1 MKLDQNTMLY
11 TAIGSAALGLLC
23 GVQRPASNLTP
34 ADLETFANGGQVE
47 YRVTNPYLPLAMLL
61 GAVSVGSGLA
71 WALKGESPT
80 VALAAT
86 PAAPMAPVAPAW
98 DGSVPMPQGTQPD
111 SYRVGNPAAI
121 LAQRLRPTLIA
132 ANPRVGKGLTVA
144 HAYRQAQ
151 ANGAAVWVIQPK
163 YHPKEHWYWE
173 AADNVLGFMADSL
186 ETKEDI
192 EAMQEE
198 MQQFIFAWRQIPQR
212 PKVLIIDELAMLK
225 VTFKTWYES
234 FLKPQLVMELSS
246 GETDDRALWAMTQSS
261 LVGDIGVSG
270 GMRATFDLLTLQTPT
285 SQGHLES
292 LRASDKTIPPIDDPS
307 IYERSFSP
315 KGAVFYHSAL
325 PEWLP
330 MVAYEV
336 PETQGKN
343 GQLSSLGETFPVT
356 RGNQDGAGAVALP
369 ETKVTEF
376 QSAQNAPDLA
386 LIIAVTRALE
396 TGMSR
401 SQIIKDVLGY
411 TGKRYAAGGEL
422 YDRIHAIIQENS
434 THD

>member
-1 MKLDQNTMLY
+1 MKSAANALLY
-11 TAIGSAALGLLC
+11 TAIGSAALGVFC

-34 ADLETFANGGQVE
+34 ADLETFANGGQIE
-47 YRVTNPYLPLAMLL
+47 YRVTNPYLPLALVL
-61 GAVSVGSGLA
+61 GLTSVGSGLA
-71 WALKGESPT
+71 WAMKGQAPT
-80 VALAAT
+80 VAIRQT
-86 PAAPMAPVAPAW
+86 APAPVAPAW
-98 DGSVPMPQGTQPD
+98 DGTVPMSTPQAD

-121 LAQRLRPTLIA
+121 LAQRLRPTLIS
-132 ANPRVGKGLTVA
+132 ANPRVGKGLTIA

-163 YHPKEHWYWE
+163 HHPKEHGYWE

-186 ETKEDI
+186 ETKDDI
-192 EAMQEE
+192 EAMQEQMGE
-198 MQQFIFAWRQIPQR
+198 FIFAWRQIPQR

-225 VTFKTWYES
+225 VTFKAWYES

-292 LRASDKTIPPIDDPS
+292 LRASDKTIPAIDDPA

-315 KGAVFYHSAL
+315 KQAVFYHSAL
-325 PEWLP
+325 DEWLP

-336 PETQGKN
+336 PNPPAELGE
-343 GQLSSLGETFPVT
+343 LSSANRTNAELTPT
-356 RGNQDGAGAVALP
+356 ADGTGAVALP
-369 ETKVTEF
+369 RTQVTEF
-376 QSAQNAPDLA
+376 AGGQNTPDLA
-386 LIIAVTRALE
+386 LILSVTNALHQ
-396 TGMSR
+396 GLSR

-411 TGKRYAAGGEL
+411 KGARYQEGCQL
-422 YDRIHAIIQENS
+422 YDRILAVIQENS
-434 THD
+434 THE

>member
-1 MKLDQNTMLY
+1 M
-11 TAIGSAALGLLC
+11 
-23 GVQRPASNLTP
+23 
-34 ADLETFANGGQVE
+34 
-47 YRVTNPYLPLAMLL
+47 
-61 GAVSVGSGLA
+61 
-71 WALKGESPT
+71 
-80 VALAAT
+80 AT
-86 PAAPMAPVAPAW
+86 PQA
-98 DGSVPMPQGTQPD
+98 D

-121 LAQRLRPTLIA
+121 LAQRLRPTLIS
-132 ANPRVGKGLTVA
+132 ANPRTGKGLTIA

-163 YHPKEHWYWE
+163 FHPKERGYW
-173 AADNVLGFMADSL
+173 ADADNVLGFMADEL
-186 ETKEDI
+186 ATKEDI
-192 EAMQEE
+192 EAIQERMQE
-198 MQQFIFAWRQIPQR
+198 FIFAWRQIPQR

-292 LRASDKTIPPIDDPS
+292 LRASDKTIPPIDDPA

-315 KGAVFYHSAL
+315 KQAVFYHSAL
-325 PEWLP
+325 DEWLP

-336 PETQGKN
+336 PKPEPEL
-343 GQLSSLGETFPVT
+343 GQQSYPGATSLATS
-356 RGNQDGAGAVALP
+356 GNQDGAGAVALP
-369 ETKVTEF
+369 ETEVSSF
-376 QSAQNAPDLA
+376 QSAQNTPDLA

-396 TGMSR
+396 TGLSR
-401 SQIIKDVLGY
+401 SDIIKTVLGY
-411 TGKRYAAGGEL
+411 TGKRYAQGGEL
-422 YDRIHAIIQENS
+422 YDRILSIIQENTS
-434 THD
+434 HE

>member
-1 MKLDQNTMLY
+1 MKFGNEPLLY
-11 TAIGSAALGLLC
+11 TAIGSAALGLFC

-34 ADLETFANGGQVE
+34 ADLETFANGGQVRYE
-47 YRVTNPYLPLAMLL
+47 KTYPYLPLSMLL
-61 GAVSVGSGLA
+61 GAVSVGSGLV
-71 WALKGESPT
+71 WALKGDIPHR
-80 VALAAT
+80 AIAAT

-98 DGSVPMPQGTQPD
+98 DGFIPMPQESQGD

-121 LAQRLRPTLIA
+121 LAQRLRPTLIS

-163 YHPKEHWYWE
+163 YHPKEYWYWE

-186 ETKEDI
+186 ETKDDI

-198 MQQFIFAWRQIPQR
+198 MQQFIFAWRQIPTR
-212 PKVLIIDELAMLK
+212 PKVLIVDELAMLK
-225 VTFKTWYES
+225 TTFKAWYES

-270 GMRATFDLLTLQTPT
+270 GMRATFDLLTLQTPS

-292 LRASDKTIPPIDDPS
+292 LRASDKTIPPIDDPAL
-307 IYERSFSP
+307 YERSFSP
-315 KGAVFYHSAL
+315 KQAVFYHSAL

-336 PETQGKN
+336 PKLEREN
-343 GQLSSLGETFPVT
+343 GQLSYPGETSPVT
-356 RGNQDGAGAVALP
+356 RGNQDGAGSVALP
-369 ETKVTEF
+369 ETKVTPF
-376 QSAQNAPDLA
+376 QSAQNTPDLA

-396 TGMSR
+396 TGLSR
-401 SQIIKDVLGY
+401 SQIIKEVLGY
-411 TGKRYAAGGEL
+411 TGKRYQQGSDL

-434 THD
+434 DHE

>member
-1 MKLDQNTMLY
+1 MKSAANALLY
-11 TAIGSAALGLLC
+11 TAIGSAALGLFC

-34 ADLETFANGGQVE
+34 ADLETFANGGQVD
-47 YRVTNPYLPLAMLL
+47 YQKTYPYLPLAMLL

-71 WALKGESPT
+71 WAMKGDAPT
-80 VALAAT
+80 VAIRQT
-86 PAAPMAPVAPAW
+86 APAPVAPAW
-98 DGSVPMPQGTQPD
+98 DGTVPMPQGSQGD

-121 LAQRLRPTLIA
+121 LAQRLRPTLIS
-132 ANPRVGKGLTVA
+132 ANPRVGKGLTIA

-163 YHPKEHWYWE
+163 FHPKERGYWSD
-173 AADNVLGFMADSL
+173 ADNVLGFMADEL
-186 ETKEDI
+186 ATKDDI
-192 EAMQEE
+192 EAIQEQMGE
-198 MQQFIFAWRQIPQR
+198 FIFAWRQIPQR

-270 GMRATFDLLTLQTPT
+270 GMRSTFDLLTLQTPT

-292 LRASDKTIPPIDDPS
+292 LRASDKTIPPIDDPA

-315 KGAVFYHSAL
+315 KQAVFYHSAL
-325 PEWLP
+325 DEWLP

-336 PETQGKN
+336 PKPEPEL
-343 GQLSSLGETFPVT
+343 GQQSYPGATSLATS
-356 RGNQDGAGAVALP
+356 GNQDGAGAVALP
-369 ETKVTEF
+369 ETEVSSF
-376 QSAQNAPDLA
+376 QSAQNTPDLA

-396 TGMSR
+396 TGLSR
-401 SQIIKDVLGY
+401 SDIIKTVLGY
-411 TGKRYAAGGEL
+411 TGKRYAQGGEL
-422 YDRIHAIIQENS
+422 YDRILSIIQENTS
-434 THD
+434 HE

>member
-1 MKLDQNTMLY
+1 MKFGNDALLY
-11 TAIGSAALGLLC
+11 TAIGSAALGLFC

-34 ADLETFANGGQVE
+34 ADLETFANGGQVD
-47 YRVTNPYLPLAMLL
+47 YQKTYPYLPLAMLL
-61 GAVSVGSGLA
+61 GVVSVGSGVA
-71 WALKGESPT
+71 WALKGETPT
-80 VALAAT
+80 VAIAASNH
-86 PAAPMAPVAPAW
+86 APVAPTW
-98 DGSVPMPQGTQPD
+98 DGSVPMPQGSQGD

-121 LAQRLRPTLIA
+121 LAQRLRPTLIT
-132 ANPRVGKGLTVA
+132 ANPRVGKGVTVA

-198 MQQFIFAWRQIPQR
+198 MQQFIFAWRQISTR
-212 PKVLIIDELAMLK
+212 PKVLIVDELAMLK
-225 VTFKTWYES
+225 TTFKAWYES

-246 GETDDRALWAMTQSS
+246 GETDDRALWAITQSS

-292 LRASDKTIPPIDDPS
+292 LRASDKTIPPIDDPA

-315 KGAVFYHSAL
+315 KNAVFYHSAL

-336 PETQGKN
+336 PE
-343 GQLSSLGETFPVT
+343 SISAPVT
-356 RGNQDGAGAVALP
+356 PGVNLVNPDAEGDSVPLGNSGND
-369 ETKVTEF
+369 F
-376 QSAQNAPDLA
+376 QYPQNAPDLA
-386 LIIAVTRALE
+386 LVIAVTQALGK
-396 TGMSR
+396 GMSR
-401 SQIIKDVLGY
+401 SKIISDVLGCKGRAY
-411 TGKRYAAGGEL
+411 QKGADL
-422 YDRIHAIIQENS
+422 YDRILAIIQENA
-434 THD
+434 THE

>member
-1 MKLDQNTMLY
+1 MKSAANALLY
-11 TAIGSAALGLLC
+11 TAIGSAALGLFC

-34 ADLETFANGGQVE
+34 ADLETFANGGQVD
-47 YRVTNPYLPLAMLL
+47 YQKTYPYLPLAMLL

-71 WALKGESPT
+71 WALKGEAPT
-80 VALAAT
+80 VAIHQ
-86 PAAPMAPVAPAW
+86 PAPAPVAPAW
-98 DGSVPMPQGTQPD
+98 DGTVPMPQGSQGD

-121 LAQRLRPTLIA
+121 LAQRLRPTLIS
-132 ANPRVGKGLTVA
+132 ANPRVGKGLTIA

-163 YHPKEHWYWE
+163 FHPKERGYWSD
-173 AADNVLGFMADSL
+173 ADNVLGFMADEL
-186 ETKEDI
+186 ATKDDI
-192 EAMQEE
+192 EAIQEQMGE
-198 MQQFIFAWRQIPQR
+198 FIFAWRQIPQR

-292 LRASDKTIPPIDDPS
+292 LRASDKTIPPIDDPA

-315 KGAVFYHSAL
+315 KQAVFYHSAL
-325 PEWLP
+325 DEWLP

-336 PETQGKN
+336 PKPEPEL
-343 GQLSSLGETFPVT
+343 GQQSYPGATSLATS
-356 RGNQDGAGAVALP
+356 GNQDGAGAVALP
-369 ETKVTEF
+369 ETEVSSF
-376 QSAQNAPDLA
+376 QSAQNTPDLA

-401 SQIIKDVLGY
+401 SDIIKTILGY
-411 TGKRYAAGGEL
+411 TGKRYAQGGEL
-422 YDRIHAIIQENS
+422 YDRIISIIQENS
-434 THD
+434 THE

>member
-1 MKLDQNTMLY
+1 MKSATNALLY
-11 TAIGSAALGLLC
+11 TAIGSAALGVFC

-34 ADLETFANGGQVE
+34 ADLETFANGGQIE
-47 YRVTNPYLPLAMLL
+47 YRVTNPYLPLALVL
-61 GAVSVGSGLA
+61 GLTSVGSGLA
-71 WALKGESPT
+71 WAMKGEAPT
-80 VALAAT
+80 LAIRQT
-86 PAAPMAPVAPAW
+86 APAPVTPAW
-98 DGSVPMPQGTQPD
+98 DGQVPMPEGTAPD

-121 LAQRLRPTLIA
+121 LAQRLRPTLIS

-163 YHPKEHWYWE
+163 FHPKERGYW
-173 AADNVLGFMADSL
+173 ADAHNVLGFMADEL

-192 EAMQEE
+192 EAMQTAIQE
-198 MQQFIFAWRQIPQR
+198 FIFAWRQIPQR

-270 GMRATFDLLTLQTPT
+270 GMRSTFDLLTLQTPT

-292 LRASDKTIPPIDDPS
+292 LRASDKTIPAIDDPA
-307 IYERSFSP
+307 IFERSFSP
-315 KGAVFYHSAL
+315 KKAVFYHSAL

-336 PETQGKN
+336 PKLAGEN
-343 GQLSSLGETFPVT
+343 GELSSAPRTQAEPSPTA
-356 RGNQDGAGAVALP
+356 DGAGAVALP
-369 ETKVTEF
+369 RTEVTEF
-376 QSAQNAPDLA
+376 AGGQNTPDLPLILSVTNA
-386 LIIAVTRALE
+386 LHQGLT
-396 TGMSR
+396 R

-411 TGKRYAAGGEL
+411 KGQRYSQGGEL
-422 YDRIHAIIQENS
+422 YDRILAIIQENS
-434 THD
+434 THE

>member
-1 MKLDQNTMLY
+1 MKFGNDALLY
-11 TAIGSAALGLLC
+11 TAIGSAALGLFC

-34 ADLETFANGGQVE
+34 ADLETFANGGQVD
-47 YRVTNPYLPLAMLL
+47 YQKTYPYLPLAMLL

-71 WALKGESPT
+71 WALKGEIPT
-80 VALAAT
+80 VAIAA
-86 PAAPMAPVAPAW
+86 ANHAPVAPAW
-98 DGSVPMPQGTQPD
+98 DGSVPMPQGSQGD

-121 LAQRLRPTLIA
+121 LAQRLRPTLIT
-132 ANPRVGKGLTVA
+132 ANPRVGKGVTVA

-212 PKVLIIDELAMLK
+212 PKVLIVDELAMLK
-225 VTFKTWYES
+225 TTFKAWYES

-270 GMRATFDLLTLQTPT
+270 GMRATFDLLTLQTPS

-292 LRASDKTIPPIDDPS
+292 LRASDKTIPAIDDLA
-307 IYERSFSP
+307 IFERSFSP
-315 KGAVFYHSAL
+315 KKAVFYHSAL

-336 PETQGKN
+336 PKTQGEP
-343 GQLSSLGETFPVT
+343 GQPSYPLGTQAELTST
-356 RGNQDGAGAVALP
+356 QDGAGAVALP
-369 ETKVTEF
+369 ETKVTPF
-376 QSAQNAPDLA
+376 QSGQNSPDLA
-386 LIIAVTRALE
+386 LILSITNALHQGL
-396 TGMSR
+396 TR

-411 TGKRYAAGGEL
+411 TGKRYAVGGEL
-422 YDRIHAIIQENS
+422 YDRILAIIQENS
-434 THD
+434 THE

>member
-1 MKLDQNTMLY
+1 MKLESNPLLY
-11 TAIGSAALGLLC
+11 TAIGSAALGLFC

-61 GAVSVGSGLA
+61 GAVSVGSGVA
-71 WALKGESPT
+71 WALKGETPT
-80 VALAAT
+80 VAIAAT
-86 PAAPMAPVAPAW
+86 PMPPVAPAW
-98 DGSVPMPQGTQPD
+98 DGSVPMSAGSQGD

-151 ANGAAVWVIQPK
+151 AAGAAVWVIQPK

-212 PKVLIIDELAMLK
+212 PKVLIVDELAMLK
-225 VTFKTWYES
+225 TTFKTWYES

-292 LRASDKTIPPIDDPS
+292 LRASDKTIPAIDDPA

-315 KGAVFYHSAL
+315 KKAVFYHSAL

-336 PETQGKN
+336 PELSPKN
-343 GQLSSLGETFPVT
+343 GELSSAPRTQAELPSTP
-356 RGNQDGAGAVALP
+356 DGAGAVALP
-369 ETKVTEF
+369 RTEVTEF
-376 QSAQNAPDLA
+376 AGGQNTPDLA
-386 LIIAVTRALE
+386 LILSVTNALHQ
-396 TGMSR
+396 GLSR

-411 TGKRYAAGGEL
+411 KGARYQEGCQL
-422 YDRIHAIIQENS
+422 YDRIKSIIEENS
-434 THD
+434 THE

>member
-1 MKLDQNTMLY
+1 MKSAANALLY
-11 TAIGSAALGLLC
+11 TAIGSAALGLFC

-34 ADLETFANGGQVE
+34 ADLETFANGGQVD
-47 YRVTNPYLPLAMLL
+47 YQKTYPYLPLAMLL
-61 GAVSVGSGLA
+61 GAVSVGSGVA
-71 WALKGESPT
+71 WALKGETPT
-80 VALAAT
+80 VAFAA
-86 PAAPMAPVAPAW
+86 ASEAPVAPVW
-98 DGSVPMPQGTQPD
+98 DGTVPMAQGTAAD

-121 LAQRLRPTLIA
+121 LAQRLRPTLIS
-132 ANPRVGKGLTVA
+132 ANPRVGKGLTIA

-163 YHPKEHWYWE
+163 FHPKERGYWSD
-173 AADNVLGFMADSL
+173 ADNVLGFMADEL
-186 ETKEDI
+186 ATKDDI
-192 EAMQEE
+192 EAIQEQMGE
-198 MQQFIFAWRQIPQR
+198 FIFAWRQIPQR

-270 GMRATFDLLTLQTPT
+270 GMRSTFDLLTLQTPT

-292 LRASDKTIPPIDDPS
+292 LRASDKTIPPIDDPA

-315 KGAVFYHSAL
+315 KQAVFYHSAL
-325 PEWLP
+325 DEWLP

-336 PETQGKN
+336 PKPEPEL
-343 GQLSSLGETFPVT
+343 GQQSYPGATSLATS
-356 RGNQDGAGAVALP
+356 GNQDGAGAVALP
-369 ETKVTEF
+369 ETEVSSF
-376 QSAQNAPDLA
+376 QSAQNTPDLA

-396 TGMSR
+396 TGLSR
-401 SQIIKDVLGY
+401 SDIIKTVLGY
-411 TGKRYAAGGEL
+411 TGKRYAQGGEL
-422 YDRIHAIIQENS
+422 YDRILSIIQENTS
-434 THD
+434 HE

>member
-1 MKLDQNTMLY
+1 MKSAANALLY
-11 TAIGSAALGLLC
+11 TAIGSAALGLFC

-34 ADLETFANGGQVE
+34 ADLETFANGGQVD
-47 YRVTNPYLPLAMLL
+47 YQKTYPYLPLAMLL
-61 GAVSVGSGLA
+61 GAVSVGSGVA
-71 WALKGESPT
+71 WALKGETPT
-80 VALAAT
+80 VAFAA
-86 PAAPMAPVAPAW
+86 ASEAPVAPVW
-98 DGSVPMPQGTQPD
+98 DGTVPMAQGTAAD

-121 LAQRLRPTLIA
+121 LAQRLRPTLIS
-132 ANPRVGKGLTVA
+132 ANPRVGKGLTIA

-163 YHPKEHWYWE
+163 FHPKERGYWSD
-173 AADNVLGFMADSL
+173 ADNVLGFMADEL
-186 ETKEDI
+186 ATKDDI
-192 EAMQEE
+192 EAIQEQMGE
-198 MQQFIFAWRQIPQR
+198 FIFAWRQIPQR

-292 LRASDKTIPPIDDPS
+292 LRASDKTIPPIDDPA

-315 KGAVFYHSAL
+315 KQAVFYHSAL
-325 PEWLP
+325 DEWLP

-336 PETQGKN
+336 PKPEPEL
-343 GQLSSLGETFPVT
+343 GQQSYPGATSLATS
-356 RGNQDGAGAVALP
+356 GNQDGAGAVALP
-369 ETKVTEF
+369 ETEVSSF
-376 QSAQNAPDLA
+376 QSGQNTPDLA

-401 SQIIKDVLGY
+401 SDIIKTVLGY
-411 TGKRYAAGGEL
+411 TGKRYAQGGEL
-422 YDRIHAIIQENS
+422 YDRIHSIIQENS
-434 THD
+434 TNDQP

>member
-1 MKLDQNTMLY
+1 MKSAANALLY
-11 TAIGSAALGLLC
+11 TAIGSAALGLFC

-34 ADLETFANGGQVE
+34 ADLETFANGGQVD
-47 YRVTNPYLPLAMLL
+47 YQKTYPYLPLAMLL
-61 GAVSVGSGLA
+61 GAVSVGSGVA
-71 WALKGESPT
+71 WALKGETPT
-80 VALAAT
+80 VAFAA
-86 PAAPMAPVAPAW
+86 ASEAPVAPVW
-98 DGSVPMPQGTQPD
+98 DGTVPMAQGTAAD

-121 LAQRLRPTLIA
+121 LAQRLRPTLIS
-132 ANPRVGKGLTVA
+132 ANPRVGKGLTIA

-163 YHPKEHWYWE
+163 FHPKERGYWSD
-173 AADNVLGFMADSL
+173 ADNVLGFMADEL
-186 ETKEDI
+186 ATKDDI
-192 EAMQEE
+192 EAIQEQMGE
-198 MQQFIFAWRQIPQR
+198 FIFAWRQIPQR

-292 LRASDKTIPPIDDPS
+292 LRASDKTIPPIDDPA

-315 KGAVFYHSAL
+315 KQAVFYHSAL
-325 PEWLP
+325 DEWLP

-336 PETQGKN
+336 PKPEPEL
-343 GQLSSLGETFPVT
+343 GQQSYPGATSLATS
-356 RGNQDGAGAVALP
+356 GNQDGAGAVALP
-369 ETKVTEF
+369 ETEVSSF
-376 QSAQNAPDLA
+376 QSAQNTPDLA

-401 SQIIKDVLGY
+401 SDIIKTILGY
-411 TGKRYAAGGEL
+411 TGKRYAQGGEL
-422 YDRIHAIIQENS
+422 YDRIISIIQENS
-434 THD
+434 THE

>member
-11 TAIGSAALGLLC
+11 TAIGSAALGLFC

-71 WALKGESPT
+71 WALKGETPT
-80 VALAAT
+80 VAIAAT
-86 PAAPMAPVAPAW
+86 PAAPVAPVAPAW
-98 DGSVPMPQGTQPD
+98 DGSVPMPQGSQPD

-192 EAMQEE
+192 EAIQEE

-225 VTFKTWYES
+225 TTFKTWYES

-246 GETDDRALWAMTQSS
+246 GETDERALWAMTQSS

-292 LRASDKTIPPIDDPS
+292 LRASDKTIPAIDDPA

-315 KGAVFYHSAL
+315 KQAVFYHSAL

-330 MVAYEV
+330 MVAYEL
-336 PETQGKN
+336 PE
-343 GQLSSLGETFPVT
+343 SISAPVT
-356 RGNQDGAGAVALP
+356 PGVNLVNPDTEGDSVPLGNSGNDFPDPQ
-369 ETKVTEF
+369 K
-376 QSAQNAPDLA
+376 APDLA
-386 LIIAVTRALE
+386 QIIAVTQALGK
-396 TGMSR
+396 GMSR
-401 SQIIKDVLGY
+401 SKIISDVLGFKGRKYNQGNDLY
-411 TGKRYAAGGEL
+411 T
-422 YDRIHAIIQENS
+422 RILAIIQENS

>member
-1 MKLDQNTMLY
+1 MKFGNEPLLY
-11 TAIGSAALGLLC
+11 TAIGSAALGLFC

-61 GAVSVGSGLA
+61 GAVSVGSGLV
-71 WALKGESPT
+71 WAVRGDSPT
-80 VALAAT
+80 VAIAAT

-98 DGSVPMPQGTQPD
+98 DGFIPMPQESQGD

-121 LAQRLRPTLIA
+121 LAQRLRPTLIS

-173 AADNVLGFMADSL
+173 SADNVLGFMADSL

-192 EAMQEE
+192 ETMQEE
-198 MQQFIFAWRQIPQR
+198 MQQFIFAWRQIPTR
-212 PKVLIIDELAMLK
+212 PKVLIVDELAMLK
-225 VTFKTWYES
+225 TTFKTWYES

-270 GMRATFDLLTLQTPT
+270 GMRATFDLLTLQTPS

-292 LRASDKTIPPIDDPS
+292 LRASDKTIPPIENPAL
-307 IYERSFSP
+307 YERSFSP
-315 KGAVFYHSAL
+315 KQAVFYHSAL

-336 PETQGKN
+336 PETI
-343 GQLSSLGETFPVT
+343 SAPVT
-356 RGNQDGAGAVALP
+356 PGVNLVNPDTESDSVPLGNSGNNFPAP
-369 ETKVTEF
+369 
-376 QSAQNAPDLA
+376 QNAPDLA
-386 LIIAVTRALE
+386 QIIAVTQALGK
-396 TGMSR
+396 GMSR
-401 SQIIKDVLGY
+401 SKIISDVLGFKGRTY
-411 TGKRYAAGGEL
+411 QQGAEL
-422 YDRIHAIIQENS
+422 YDRIIAIIQENS
-434 THD
+434 DHE

>member
-1 MKLDQNTMLY
+1 MKLDGNTLLY
-11 TAIGSAALGLLC
+11 TAIGSAALGLFC

-71 WALKGESPT
+71 WALKGETPT
-80 VALAAT
+80 VALAA
-86 PAAPMAPVAPAW
+86 APVAPIAPAW
-98 DGSVPMPQGTQPD
+98 DGSIPMPQGSQPD

-121 LAQRLRPTLIA
+121 LAQRLRPTLIS
-132 ANPRVGKGLTVA
+132 ANPRVGKGVTVA

-151 ANGAAVWVIQPK
+151 SKGAVVWVIQPK

-212 PKVLIIDELAMLK
+212 PKVLIVDELAMLK
-225 VTFKTWYES
+225 TTFKTWYES

-246 GETDDRALWAMTQSS
+246 GETDERALWAMTQSS

-292 LRASDKTIPPIDDPS
+292 LRASDKTIPAIDDPA

-315 KGAVFYHSAL
+315 KQAVFYHSAL

-336 PETQGKN
+336 PETSPKN
-343 GQLSSLGETFPVT
+343 EELSSAPRTQAEPSPTA
-356 RGNQDGAGAVALP
+356 DGAGAVSLP
-369 ETKVTEF
+369 RTEVTQF
-376 QSAQNAPDLA
+376 AGGQNTPDLA
-386 LIIAVTRALE
+386 LILSVTNALHQGL
-396 TGMSR
+396 TR

-411 TGKRYAAGGEL
+411 KGQRYSQGGEL
-422 YDRIHAIIQENS
+422 YDRILAIIQENS
-434 THD
+434 THE

>member
-11 TAIGSAALGLLC
+11 TAIGSAALGLFC

-71 WALKGESPT
+71 WALKGETPT
-80 VALAAT
+80 VAIAAT
-86 PAAPMAPVAPAW
+86 PAAPVAPVAPAW
-98 DGSVPMPQGTQPD
+98 DGSVPMAQGSQPD

-192 EAMQEE
+192 EAIQEE

-212 PKVLIIDELAMLK
+212 PKVLIVDELAMLK
-225 VTFKTWYES
+225 TTFKTWYES

-246 GETDDRALWAMTQSS
+246 GETDERALWAMTQSS

-270 GMRATFDLLTLQTPT
+270 GMRATFDLLTLQTPS

-292 LRASDKTIPPIDDPS
+292 LRASDKTIPAIDDPA

-315 KGAVFYHSAL
+315 KNAVFYHSAL

-330 MVAYEV
+330 MVAYEL
-336 PETQGKN
+336 PE
-343 GQLSSLGETFPVT
+343 SISAPVT
-356 RGNQDGAGAVALP
+356 PGVNLVNPDTEVDSVPLGNSGNDFPDPQ
-369 ETKVTEF
+369 K
-376 QSAQNAPDLA
+376 APDLA
-386 LIIAVTRALE
+386 QIIAVTQALGK
-396 TGMSR
+396 GMSR
-401 SQIIKDVLGY
+401 SKIISDVLGFKGRKYNQGNDLY
-411 TGKRYAAGGEL
+411 T
-422 YDRIHAIIQENS
+422 RILAIIQENS
-434 THD
+434 TND

>member
-1 MKLDQNTMLY
+1 MKSAANALLY
-11 TAIGSAALGLLC
+11 TAIGSAALGVFC

-34 ADLETFANGGQVE
+34 ADLETFANGGQIE
-47 YRVTNPYLPLAMLL
+47 YRVTNPYLPLALVA

-71 WALKGESPT
+71 WAMKGQAPT
-80 VALAAT
+80 VAIRQT
-86 PAAPMAPVAPAW
+86 APVAPAW
-98 DGSVPMPQGTQPD
+98 DGTVPMATPQAD

-121 LAQRLRPTLIA
+121 LAQRLRPTLIS
-132 ANPRVGKGLTVA
+132 ANPRTGKGLTIA

-163 YHPKEHWYWE
+163 FHPKERGYW
-173 AADNVLGFMADSL
+173 ADADNVLGFMADEL
-186 ETKEDI
+186 ATKEDI
-192 EAMQEE
+192 EAIQERMQE
-198 MQQFIFAWRQIPQR
+198 FIFAWRQIPQR

-292 LRASDKTIPPIDDPS
+292 LRASDKTIPAIDDPA
-307 IYERSFSP
+307 IFERSFSP

-325 PEWLP
+325 DEWLP

-336 PETQGKN
+336 PNPPAELGE
-343 GQLSSLGETFPVT
+343 LSSANRTNGELAPTA
-356 RGNQDGAGAVALP
+356 DGAGAVALP
-369 ETKVTEF
+369 RTQVSEF
-376 QSAQNAPDLA
+376 AGGQNTPDLA
-386 LIIAVTRALE
+386 LILSVTNALHQ
-396 TGMSR
+396 GLSR

-411 TGKRYAAGGEL
+411 KGARYQEGCQL
-422 YDRIHAIIQENS
+422 YDRILAVIQENS
-434 THD
+434 THE

>member
-11 TAIGSAALGLLC
+11 TAIGSAALGLFC

-71 WALKGESPT
+71 WALKGETPT
-80 VALAAT
+80 VAIAAT
-86 PAAPMAPVAPAW
+86 PAAPVAPVAPAW
-98 DGSVPMPQGTQPD
+98 DGSVPMPQGSQPD

-192 EAMQEE
+192 EAIQEE

-212 PKVLIIDELAMLK
+212 PKVLIVDELAMLK
-225 VTFKTWYES
+225 TTFKTWYES

-292 LRASDKTIPPIDDPS
+292 LRASDKTIPAIDDPA

-315 KGAVFYHSAL
+315 KQAVFYHSAL
-325 PEWLP
+325 SEWLP
-330 MVAYEV
+330 MVAYEL
-336 PETQGKN
+336 PE
-343 GQLSSLGETFPVT
+343 SISAPVT
-356 RGNQDGAGAVALP
+356 PGVNLVNPDNEGDSVPLGNSGNDFPDPQ
-369 ETKVTEF
+369 K
-376 QSAQNAPDLA
+376 APDLA
-386 LIIAVTRALE
+386 QIIAVTQALGK
-396 TGMSR
+396 GMSR
-401 SQIIKDVLGY
+401 SKIISDVLGFKGRKYNQGNDLY
-411 TGKRYAAGGEL
+411 T
-422 YDRIHAIIQENS
+422 RILAIIQENS
-434 THD
+434 TND

>member
-1 MKLDQNTMLY
+1 MKLDGNTLLY
-11 TAIGSAALGLLC
+11 TAIGSAALGLFC

-71 WALKGESPT
+71 WALKGETPT
-80 VALAAT
+80 VALA
-86 PAAPMAPVAPAW
+86 AAPMAPVAPTW
-98 DGSVPMPQGTQPD
+98 DGSVPMPQGSQPD

-121 LAQRLRPTLIA
+121 LAQRLRPTLIS
-132 ANPRVGKGLTVA
+132 ANPRVGKGVTIA

-212 PKVLIIDELAMLK
+212 PKVLIVDELAMLK
-225 VTFKTWYES
+225 TTFKTWYES

-261 LVGDIGVSG
+261 LVGNIGVSG

-292 LRASDKTIPPIDDPS
+292 LRASDKTIPPIDDIA

-315 KGAVFYHSAL
+315 KQAVFYHSAL

-336 PETQGKN
+336 RKPTEENGELISVPRTQAEP
-343 GQLSSLGETFPVT
+343 SPTP
-356 RGNQDGAGAVALP
+356 DGAGAIALP
-369 ETKVTEF
+369 RTEVTEF
-376 QSAQNAPDLA
+376 TESQNTPDLA
-386 LIIAVTRALE
+386 LILSVTNALHQGL
-396 TGMSR
+396 TR

-411 TGKRYAAGGEL
+411 KGQRYAQGGEL
-422 YDRIHAIIQENS
+422 YDRILAIIEENS